1 MGAETTSKIFDEDDL
16 SLSQRKQTEPARE
29 DRPFAPRWNRLCGI
43 TIEREELPSVQF
55 NNS

>member
-16 SLSQRKQTEPARE
+16 SLSQRKQTEPARK
-29 DRPFAPRWNRLCGI
+29 DRPFARRWNRLCGI